1 MTRYLL
7 FATELYGLPVLR
19 PLDVAIRAAG
29 GEVAWFAPSTFK
41 PHLKPHVFYRL
52 MREDWRER

>member
-29 GEVAWFAPSTFK
+29 GEVAWFAPARSS
-41 PHLKPHVFYRL
+41 RI
-52 MREDWRER
+52 